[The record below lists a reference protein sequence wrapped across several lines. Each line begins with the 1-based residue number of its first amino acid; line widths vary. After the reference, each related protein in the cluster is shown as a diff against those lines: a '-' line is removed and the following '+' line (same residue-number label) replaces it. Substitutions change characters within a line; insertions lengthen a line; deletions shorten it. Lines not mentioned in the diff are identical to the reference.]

1 LAIPASLSAVL
12 FARHVETVALRR
24 QSALYRALAVL
35 PYLRLQLIGA
45 MAAVHASRPARPTQ
59 FASCPG
65 RVMSERSISDIHHIS
80 SAVVTTFPERCNE
93 VVRRIEAL
101 PDTEVHHVQNSKIVI
116 VLEGP
121 NADVIGRR
129 LAAIAL
135 MEGVLTANLVF
146 EHVETLNDPGGAS

>member
-1 LAIPASLSAVL
+1 
-12 FARHVETVALRR
+12 
-24 QSALYRALAVL
+24 
-35 PYLRLQLIGA
+35 LQLIGA
-45 MAAVHASRPARPTQ
+45 MAVVRASQPVQPTQ

-65 RVMSERSISDIHHIS
+65 RVMTERSISVTRHIS
-80 SAVVTTFPERCNE
+80 SAVVTAFPERCNE
-93 VVRRIEAL
+93 VVCRIKAL

-121 NADVIGRR
+121 NADVIGSR

-135 MEGVLTANLVF
+135 MEGVLAANLVF